1 MANGDHLEAAQ
12 VVLDLGGTDGSAHFP
27 LHFGLAGGT
36 KEIFKLALAPER
48 RDGVAGGVSA
58 RQAVEAQA
66 GTVDDRLPQGPQH
79 NGAGKALEHL
89 AGVSGVGKGDVLQ
102 HDEVG
107 VEGIEVCVQ
116 IVDGQ
121 QHFLGHGAVCIQAL
135 EHGNGFFKLIL
146 CALQMKR
153 TNTDGHISYL
163 ESHNQ
168 LLLLLLFT
176 LLISG
181 FVFDVLSQKMR
192 DRARPRPRQWKERE
206 IVVC

>member
-27 LHFGLAGGT
+27 LHFGLTGGT
-36 KEIFKLALAPER
+36 KEILKLALAPER

-66 GTVDDRLPQGPQH
+66 GAVDDRLPQGPQH

-107 VEGIEVCVQ
+107 VEGIEVCV
-116 IVDGQ
+116 
-121 QHFLGHGAVCIQAL
+121 
-135 EHGNGFFKLIL
+135 
-146 CALQMKR
+146 
-153 TNTDGHISYL
+153 
-163 ESHNQ
+163 
-168 LLLLLLFT
+168 
-176 LLISG
+176 
-181 FVFDVLSQKMR
+181 
-192 DRARPRPRQWKERE
+192 
-206 IVVC
+206 